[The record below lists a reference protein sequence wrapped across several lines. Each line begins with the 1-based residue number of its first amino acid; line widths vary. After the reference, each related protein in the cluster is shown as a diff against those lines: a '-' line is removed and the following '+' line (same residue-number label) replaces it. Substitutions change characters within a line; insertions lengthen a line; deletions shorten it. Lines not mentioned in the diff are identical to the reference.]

1 MTLTPEQQ
9 AEIDTL
15 RAQTRQTLRATVMD
29 ADEGEEFGDIAVVGD
44 QRVVGGPFQR
54 ALMVKPCLK
63 GIARGGTDGECILR
77 PAQDSQR
84 RIVRSNT
91 PAKKPSRSVPCCG
104 LNICG
109 SSEPRI
115 SRPGK
120 RPAPKFSFRQAS
132 DRIQSAA
139 PP

>member
-84 RIVRSNT
+84 RIARSNT
-91 PAKKPSRSVPCCG
+91 PVKNASRSVPCWG
-104 LNICG
+104 PNICG
-109 SSEPRI
+109 SSAP
-115 SRPGK
+115 STSMPGR
-120 RPAPKFSFRQAS
+120 RPAPKSSLRQAS
-132 DRIQSAA
+132 ERIHSALT
-139 PP
+139 P